1 MSGLISNLATS
12 SKALG
17 VHSKGLEIAG
27 KNLANINNRNYAKQR
42 VEIGDRG
49 SINTGIATESMG
61 VEAMELRQNRDV
73 LLDKSVMR
81 EYTAS
86 SGLEAAKKILES
98 AESALGQFLDRTKD
112 STSIQNAI
120 GASGGGISDALSD
133 FFNQWESFS
142 VKPNDVGEKQ
152 LLIAKAQI
160 LAEKIN
166 ATDKNLKQ
174 VQTDTDSQLTTDV
187 GIVNGILAEI
197 AKTNEYIAKAEL
209 VKPYSAVDLRDQRQA
224 KLEELSKYIDVSFG
238 PIETIPATTPPT
250 IDPNGL
256 GQIDVKSNGVS
267 LISGKDVL
275 GKYEYAKPALSWNN
289 ALDNTKDKTFNAADL
304 PGGKIGAQLTA
315 STETVQTTRNQIKDL
330 AIQLKQEVN
339 NTYEANGGS
348 QDFFNFSVTSTGLL
362 NLQFN
367 SSMMLSAGSAGGN
380 SRALEVAELGAKI
393 YSDSGKVELTSSLNH
408 TLTNGDT
415 VTIGEGTTTYKVEVL
430 SDKSFMLRSNA
441 VPSTTPATYS
451 YNVPSERP
459 LVIKRNGSA
468 VTTAEIPSSGVRN
481 LNFAGS
487 FSTNF
492 NTTVTELA
500 QKLNTT
506 NIRLE
511 DQKLSEEMAVSNRDQ
526 FSGVSQDEEL
536 TDLMKFQRSFQATSR
551 FINVVDNLLDQVVNR
566 MGSF

>member
-49 SINTGIATESMG
+49 SINRDIATESMG

-81 EYTAS
+81 EFTAS
-86 SGLEAAKKILES
+86 SGLEAAKKVLES
-98 AESALGQFLDRTKD
+98 AETALGQFLDRTKD
-112 STSIQNAI
+112 STSIQNAG
-120 GASGGGISDALSD
+120 GANGGGISDALTD
-133 FFNQWESFS
+133 FFNAWESFS

-174 VQTDTDSQLTTDV
+174 VQTDTDSQLATDV

-224 KLEELSKYIDVSFG
+224 KLEELSKYIDVSFKPG
-238 PIETIPATTPPT
+238 
-250 IDPNGL
+250 DL
-256 GQIDVKSNGVS
+256 GQITVESDGKT
-267 LISGKDVL
+267 LIDGKVVTGQTMNTATGQLTGPFSYDAT
-275 GKYEYAKPALSWNN
+275 AKKIKLES
-289 ALDNTKDKTFNAADL
+289 ADFTS
-304 PGGKIGAQLTA
+304 GGKLGGQLAA
-315 STETVQTTRNQIKDL
+315 STGSVQTARDQIKVL
-330 AIQLKQEVN
+330 AEKLNGEVN
-339 NTYEANGGS
+339 TAYGTP
-348 QDFFNFSVTSTGLL
+348 FFNFTTTSTGF
-362 NLQFN
+362 NLQLQ
-367 SSMMLSAGSAGGN
+367 SGVTSMNLSAGNSGGN
-380 SRALEVAELGAKI
+380 TKALAVAVLGT
-393 YSDSGKVELTSSLNH
+393 KVYND
-408 TLTNGDT
+408 TNF
-415 VTIGEGTTTYKVEVL
+415 K
-430 SDKSFMLRSNA
+430 
-441 VPSTTPATYS
+441 
-451 YNVPSERP
+451 
-459 LVIKRNGSA
+459 
-468 VTTAEIPSSGVRN
+468 
-481 LNFAGS
+481 GS
-487 FSTNF
+487 FSANF

-511 DQKLSEEMAVSNRDQ
+511 DQNLSQEMAVSNRDQ

-566 MGSF
+566 LGSF